1 MWNENLVI
9 IVKGWDPR
17 VGEGKSLRGIH
28 TPTEQPLGVCTRRAP
43 PSGSGRPEPTA
54 NGGLVN

>member
-17 VGEGKSLRGIH
+17 GGEGKFARHPHQQSG
-28 TPTEQPLGVCTRRAP
+28 PLGVHQAQP
-43 PSGSGRPEPTA
+43 PGRRPEPAA
-54 NGGLVN
+54 NGGLAS